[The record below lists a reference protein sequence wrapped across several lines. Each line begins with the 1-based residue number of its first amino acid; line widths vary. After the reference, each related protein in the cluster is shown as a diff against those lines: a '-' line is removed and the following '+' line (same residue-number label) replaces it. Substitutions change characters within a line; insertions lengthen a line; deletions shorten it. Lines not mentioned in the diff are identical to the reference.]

1 MKLKF
6 LVLVSLLSI
15 FNLANADITGSGFA
29 QTKSEAKKEA
39 LADLAGNIKSEVRS
53 KFESHANDTGQT
65 SKSDIKVS
73 TNLPILGAKFSF
85 IDSELFVESIAVL
98 SPKNVSKLYINKLQ
112 NINAEIDSVLAEI
125 KKAKSSSAKLDLY
138 QDIYSLLNEYARYES
153 VAVILD
159 TSIPTAPSINKSQVK
174 IEIDKLNSNIDTI
187 SMASTILAKSFQQSS
202 IFVYAPQLQNYTTI
216 SEFGA
221 IFQKSLKA
229 NVRASRRLS
238 DAKYILVG
246 NYIKS
251 KKNIVL
257 NYDLL
262 DVLTNEV
269 VNSKTIVINKKAY
282 KDLKTKPKNIDF
294 DALLNAGVI
303 NSSDLKVSLKS
314 NRGSDSL
321 LFRAN
326 EEVELFIKLNKMGY
340 VYIVGYTQTD
350 DKKFSYLLEL
360 NEGHGDSKFKMFIN
374 ADDANKWIS
383 LGSFEVE
390 PPYGVES
397 LQIIA
402 SNKKITTL
410 PNTSY
415 DEDSGYYMISKDIKK
430 VLVQTRGL
438 KKKKSKK
445 VEMSEDVLSFT
456 TINE

>member
-1 MKLKF
+1 MNNIILI
-6 LVLVSLLSI
+6 LVYGLLSQYT
-15 FNLANADITGSGFA
+15 LNADITGSGFA

-53 KFESHANDTGQT
+53 NFESHANDSGQA
-65 SKSDIKVS
+65 SKSDIKIS
-73 TNLPILGAKFSF
+73 SNLPILGAEFSF

-112 NINAEIDSVLAEI
+112 KINAEIDSVLTEI
-125 KKAKSSSAKLDLY
+125 KKTKSSSSKLNLY
-138 QDIYSLLNEYARYES
+138 QDIYSLLNEYSRYES

-159 TSIPTAPSINKSQVK
+159 VSLPTTPSINKAQVK
-174 IEIDKLNSNIDTI
+174 IEIDKLNSNIDSI
-187 SMASTILAKSFQQSS
+187 SMASTILSKSFKQKN
-202 IFVYAPQLQNYTTI
+202 IFVYAPQLQNYTTV

-221 IFQKSLKA
+221 VFQKNLKA
-229 NVRASRRLS
+229 NVKSSYKLS

-246 NYIKS
+246 NYSMS
-251 KKNIVL
+251 KKSMVL

-262 DVLTNEV
+262 DADTNEV
-269 VNSKTIVINKKAY
+269 INSKTISINKKAY

-314 NRGSDSL
+314 NKGSDSL
-321 LFRAN
+321 LFRGS

-383 LGSFEVE
+383 LGAFTVE
-390 PPYGVES
+390 APFGVES

-410 PNTSY
+410 PNTKY
-415 DEDSGYYMISKDIKK
+415 DEDNGYYVISKDIKK
-430 VLVQTRGL
+430 ALVQTRGL
-438 KKKKSKK
+438 KMKKSRKT
-445 VEMSEDVLSFT
+445 EMSEDVLSFT
-456 TINE
+456 TVK

>member
-1 MKLKF
+1 M
-6 LVLVSLLSI
+6 
-15 FNLANADITGSGFA
+15 
-29 QTKSEAKKEA
+29 
-39 LADLAGNIKSEVRS
+39 ADLAGNIKSEVRS
-53 KFESHANDTGQT
+53 RVEIKENDE
-65 SKSDIKVS
+65 KSTTTLNIKVT
-73 TNLPILGAKFSF
+73 TNLPILGARFSF
-85 IDSELFVESIAVL
+85 IDSELLVESKVVL

-112 NINAEIDSVLAEI
+112 NINAKIDSVLTEI
-125 KKAKSSSAKLDLY
+125 KKTKSSSSKLDLY
-138 QDIYSLLNEYARYES
+138 QDIYSLLNSYSRYES

-159 TSIPTAPSINKSQVK
+159 ALLPVKPSINKSQVK
-174 IEIDKLNSNIDTI
+174 IEIDKLNSNIDSIT
-187 SMASTILAKSFQQSS
+187 MASNILAKSFTKNA

-221 IFQKSLKA
+221 LFQKYLKSS
-229 NVRASRRLS
+229 VKSSHTLS

-246 NYIKS
+246 NYSMS
-251 KKNIVL
+251 KKNMVL

-262 DVLTNEV
+262 ETQTNKII
-269 VNSKTIVINKKAY
+269 NSKTITINKKAY

-303 NSSDLKVSLKS
+303 NSSNLKVSLKS
-314 NRGSDSL
+314 NKGSDSL
-321 LFRAN
+321 LFREN

-350 DKKFSYLLEL
+350 DKNFSYLLEL

-374 ADDANKWIS
+374 ADDANRWIS
-383 LGSFEVE
+383 LGQFSVE
-390 PPYGVES
+390 APYGVES

-410 PNTSY
+410 PSTKY
-415 DEDSGYYMISKDIKK
+415 DEESGYYIVGKNIKK
-430 VLVQTRGL
+430 ALYKTRGL

-456 TINE
+456 TLK